1 MKGADVYKDGASYRH
16 FMKRMEI
23 LLDSSS
29 VRDKIYLGFI
39 RIHMHMN
46 VDALFL

>member
-16 FMKRMEI
+16 FMKRTEI

-39 RIHMHMN
+39 RNTMN